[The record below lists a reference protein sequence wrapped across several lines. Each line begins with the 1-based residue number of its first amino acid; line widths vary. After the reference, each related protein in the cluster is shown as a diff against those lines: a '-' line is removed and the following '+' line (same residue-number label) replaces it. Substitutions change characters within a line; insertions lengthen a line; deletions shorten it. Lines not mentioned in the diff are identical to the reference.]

1 MANIDK
7 IKAIA
12 DLLQLFVKV
21 DGLKVLT
28 HDFKELPVKDFFVY
42 LSQARSL
49 ILNYKECIP
58 EHLYKL
64 LFGYIYGPTWIDSK
78 TNEHTFFCSSKE
90 CVSWCKENPGI
101 HPLCDEDHSPENFKN
116 ARKAFQH
123 SVRVISPDLEDFV
136 IDNVPDYR
144 LLETDRLSGAQFY
157 TDTNRLYTVIKK
169 IFDMMSDPRYGNN
182 KDIKVSFIRGERDPD
197 GYRISKIMI
206 EQVGS
211 FSPAPMDD
219 VLSKIQAGGG
229 DLGSLKSLMEGYY
242 LWSIESKWQNTPAR
256 LNILTADEFDAP
268 KERLSSDAATGF
280 RHVITIYHKMM

>member
-12 DLLQLFVKV
+12 DLLQLFVRE
-21 DGLKVLT
+21 DGFKNLT
-28 HDFKELPVKDFFVY
+28 HDSGREDFLKY
-42 LSQARSL
+42 LCHARSL
-49 ILNYKECIP
+49 ILNYKGLVP
-58 EHLYKL
+58 DHLYRL
-64 LFGYIYGPTWIDSK
+64 LFGFVYGPVWVDRHN
-78 TNEHTFFCSSKE
+78 NEHTFHCSCEE
-90 CVSWCKENPGI
+90 CLSWSMNNQGK
-101 HPLCDEDHSPENFKN
+101 HPLFDLDSPELFHTEREEFK
-116 ARKAFQH
+116 H

-136 IDNVPDYR
+136 INNVPDHR
-144 LLETDRLSGAQFY
+144 LLETERLSGAQFY

-182 KDIKVSFIRGERDPD
+182 KDIKVSFIRGEKAPD

-211 FSPAPMDD
+211 FSLAPMDD

>member
-7 IKAIA
+7 LKAIA
-12 DLLQLFVKV
+12 DLLQLFVRE
-21 DGLKVLT
+21 DGFKNLT
-28 HDFKELPVKDFFVY
+28 HDSGREDFLRY
-42 LSQARSL
+42 LCHARSL
-49 ILNYKECIP
+49 ILNYKGLVP
-58 EHLYKL
+58 DHLYRL
-64 LFGYIYGPTWIDSK
+64 LFGFVYGPVWVDRHN
-78 TNEHTFFCSSKE
+78 NEHTFHCSCEE
-90 CVSWCKENPGI
+90 CLSWSMNNQGK
-101 HPLCDEDHSPENFKN
+101 HPLFDLDSPELFHTEREEFK
-116 ARKAFQH
+116 H

-136 IDNVPDYR
+136 INNVPDHR

-169 IFDMMSDPRYGNN
+169 IFDMMSDSRYGNN
-182 KDIKVSFIRGERDPD
+182 KDIKVSFIRGEKDPD
-197 GYRISKIMI
+197 GYRISKILI

-268 KERLSSDAATGF
+268 KERLSSDEATGF